1 MPTGS
6 YLYPDTGVDILPDGT
21 DFILRRNAQV
31 PDHALALHYHDH
43 YEAFYALSGD
53 MLYAVEGRRYQLE
66 AGNLLIIAPYE
77 LHQLVSGGNGGAER
91 ISLRFRKELLTKLS
105 SPACNLAACFDT
117 HTGHPNLLKL
127 NDRQQRQAVTTLNN
141 LLAETSS
148 CAFGRTL
155 AESALLT
162 QFFLLINRAFR
173 DGSQADPI
181 RDSFAQ
187 MVQAVVEYIELNYA
201 SPVTLE
207 ILSKQF
213 GVDRYQ
219 LSRAFT
225 RLVGCPPHRFLIQK
239 RLQKVEQLLRNGISP
254 QEAAYQ
260 CGFSDYTNFY
270 RRFKTAY
277 GIGPRAWQNILVN
290 QRTDCRTQ

>member
-1 MPTGS
+1 MSNGS
-6 YLYPDTGVDILPDGT
+6 YLHPDTGVDILPEGT

-31 PDHALALHYHDH
+31 PDRALALHYHDH

-53 MLYAVEGRRYQLE
+53 MHYAVEGRQYRLE

-91 ISLRFRKELLTKLS
+91 ISLRFRRELLSKLS
-105 SPACNLAACFDT
+105 SQACDLSACFEP

-127 NDRQQRQAVTTLNN
+127 NDRQQLQAVTTLNN
-141 LLAETSS
+141 LLTETST
-148 CAFGRTL
+148 CAFGHAL

-162 QFFLLINRAFR
+162 QFFLLINRAFM
-173 DGSQADPI
+173 DGSQVDPI
-181 RDSFAQ
+181 RDNFAQ

-201 SPVTLE
+201 RPITLE
-207 ILSKQF
+207 ILGKQF

-219 LSRAFT
+219 LSREFT
-225 RLVGCPPHRFLIQK
+225 RLVGCPPHRFLVQK
-239 RLQKVEQLLRNGISP
+239 RLQKVEQLLRNGLSP

-277 GIGPRAWQNILVN
+277 GMSPRSWQKAITSQQPNMKS
-290 QRTDCRTQ
+290 

>member
-1 MPTGS
+1 MPNKH
-6 YLYPDTGVDILPDGT
+6 YLHPDTGIDVLPEGT
-21 DFILRRNAQV
+21 DFILRHNAQV

-43 YEAFYALSGD
+43 YEAFYALSGN

-66 AGNLLIIAPYE
+66 VGNLLIIAPYE
-77 LHQLVSGGNGGAER
+77 LHQLVSGGNSGAER
-91 ISLRFRKELLTKLS
+91 ISLRFRGELLTKLS
-105 SPACNLAACFDT
+105 SQECDLTACFEP
-117 HTGHPNLLKL
+117 HAGHPNLLRL
-127 NDRQQRQAVTTLNN
+127 NERQQRQAVSILNN
-141 LLAETSS
+141 LIAETSS

-155 AESALLT
+155 AEPALLT
-162 QFFLLINRAFR
+162 QFFLLINRAVM

-181 RDSFAQ
+181 RDNFAQ

-201 SPVTLE
+201 RPVTLE

-239 RLQKVEQLLRNGISP
+239 RLQKVEQLLRNGVSP
-254 QEAAYQ
+254 QDAAYQ

-270 RRFKTAY
+270 RRFKSAY
-277 GIGPRAWQNILVN
+277 GISPRSWQNAITS
-290 QRTDCRTQ
+290 QQKSES